1 MRIFVI
7 TFAVALFATI
17 PAWAEDEPGDVRLPL
32 DQYND
37 LVDKAAAPQ
46 TAPVAAPADFALGR
60 ADVSLQVTPGGGGAR
75 TSASVTVQLRA
86 EVFTDEWVLV
96 PLLSAGTAVSS
107 ATVSGS
113 PVQLI
118 SSPDGV
124 GWSVHKAGVYDVQ
137 LVYSVD
143 AMASAQGESLGLPVP
158 RAAVTNLT
166 AVLPGSGLDVA
177 VIPSAGATTSG
188 DASFTTVNATI
199 PSTSA
204 VHLSWRQPIEQGH
217 AVSRATYSGR
227 LAGDAVIWSAELDV
241 ELFGDAGVELQLL
254 PRTMTLSDV
263 KVDGRDATIT
273 AGAERFAAVVRGA
286 GAHQVTLG
294 FETPVSREEG
304 PPRVTLSVPEIPV
317 SRFELTLPGRKE
329 VSVQPASS
337 VTHTHPGKGT
347 VAAVNVPLSDQVIL
361 SWSEAVPEE
370 VRAELRTNADVY
382 HAVHAEEGVLY
393 VHAMMVYEVTRG
405 ETNQLEIQMPPDAVV
420 NDIRSSGGAVAE
432 WSPRP
437 GAPGKPYPVSVFL
450 NRQVN
455 DQVAFDV
462 LYERKLGTGERAT
475 DPVQVPLVSASD
487 VNRQR
492 GMVALLASKE
502 FTLKPSEDEAAT
514 RVGENQL
521 PAFVREAVDMTI
533 AHTFKY
539 VEQPPALKVQ
549 PAVPERREGKFDAQV
564 DTLVSLGDVTLKGAA
579 SVAVDVK
586 SGGIMELE
594 LALPAGINLLGLSA
608 PSLRAYTTEEAADGA
623 QVVDVQFTQ
632 EMDGQFRLEVVY
644 EQILEEGATEV
655 IVPLVAVAGAEVEQG
670 RIGVEALSAVEV
682 QPSSMEHLSTL
693 DTAELPQQLI
703 LRTTNPIL
711 LSYKYVQANPPARL
725 GLSIA
730 RHQEIDVQRAT
741 IDQADYRTL
750 VTRDGLAVTTATFTV
765 RNSSQQFLKV
775 SLPKGSEV
783 WSAFVDGRSEKPAL
797 VDAEEGGDEQQIL
810 VKIINSAKGFPVEL
824 IYATDVARIGAVG
837 KVRGT
842 LPRPDMV
849 VTRTHW
855 DVYLPAD
862 VAFGAP
868 RTNMEV
874 SALGEPVTAEEMAP
888 AAVASSGDTLR
899 IEVPTSG
906 VRYSFDKLYANRSDE
921 EASFALPYTSVGGVR
936 LARLMGLGG
945 TAVIWLGALLGVHR
959 RLPRRLAAMLA
970 GLGAVLVG
978 VSVISLGGGL
988 TLPLVVSAVIALG
1001 LAARPAV
1008 THLRGWKG
1016 DASASDPV
1024 TTPPA

>member
-1 MRIFVI
+1 MRFVAI
-7 TFAVALFATI
+7 VCALFLSI
-17 PAWAEDEPGDVRLPL
+17 PAGAEDAPGDVRLPL
-32 DQYND
+32 DQYNE
-37 LVDKAAAPQ
+37 LVEKSATPQ

-75 TSASVTVQLRA
+75 TSAAVTVSLRA

-107 ATVSGS
+107 ATVSGT

-124 GWSVHKAGVYDVQ
+124 GWSVHKAGVYDVM
-137 LVYSVD
+137 LEYSVD
-143 AMASAQGESLGLPVP
+143 AMASAQGESLGLAVP

-177 VIPSAGATTSG
+177 VIPSAGAKTSG

-217 AVSRATYSGR
+217 AVSRAAYSGR
-227 LAGDAVIWSAELDV
+227 LAGDAVIWSADLDV
-241 ELFGDAGVELQLL
+241 ELFGDAGVELELL
-254 PRTMTLSDV
+254 PRTMTLKDV
-263 KVDGRDATIT
+263 QVDGRGATIV

-286 GAHQVTLG
+286 GAHRVTLG
-294 FETPVSREEG
+294 FETPVSRTEG
-304 PPRVTLSVPEIPV
+304 PPRVILSLPEIPV

-329 VSVQPASS
+329 VSVQPAAS
-337 VTHTHPGKGT
+337 VTHTHPGKNT
-347 VAAVNVPLSDQVIL
+347 VAAVNVPLSSQVVM

-420 NDIRSSGGAVAE
+420 NDIRSSGGGVAE

-437 GAPGKPYPVSVFL
+437 GVAGKPYSVSVFL
-450 NRQVN
+450 DRQVN

-462 LYERKLGTGERAT
+462 LYERKLGTGAHAT
-475 DPVQVPLVSASD
+475 DPVQVPLVSALD

-502 FTLKPSEDEAAT
+502 FTLKPSEDEALS

-549 PAVPERREGKFDAQV
+549 PAEPERREGKFDAQV

-594 LALPAGINLLGLSA
+594 LSLPAGINLLGLSA
-608 PSLRAYTTEEAADGA
+608 PSLRAYTTEEGADGR

-644 EQILEEGATEV
+644 EQILDEGATEV
-655 IVPLVAVAGAEVEQG
+655 FVPLVAVAGAEVEQG

-730 RHQEIDVQRAT
+730 RHREIDVQRAT

-750 VTRDGLAVTTATFTV
+750 VTRDGLAVTTASFSV

-775 SLPKGSEV
+775 TLPKGAEV
-783 WSAFVDGRSEKPAL
+783 WSAFVDGRPEKPAL
-797 VDAEEGGDEQQIL
+797 VDDEEGGEQQIL
-810 VKIINSAKGFPVEL
+810 VKIINSAQGFPVEL
-824 IYATDVARIGAVG
+824 IYASDIARIGAVG
-837 KVRGT
+837 RVRGS

-855 DVYLPAD
+855 DVFLPAD

-874 SALGEPVTAEEMAP
+874 TAMGEAVTAEEMAP
-888 AAVASSGDTLR
+888 AAATQSGDALR

-906 VRYSFDKLYANRSDE
+906 VRYSFDKLYANQSDE

-936 LARLMGLGG
+936 LARMMGIGG
-945 TAVIWLGALLGVHR
+945 TAVLWLGVLMGVHG
-959 RLPRRLAAMLA
+959 RLSRRLAVVLA
-970 GLGAVLVG
+970 AIGVVLVA
-978 VSVISLGGGL
+978 VSVLSLGGGL
-988 TLPLVVSAVIALG
+988 TLPLLVSALIVAG
-1001 LAARPAV
+1001 VVARPV
-1008 THLRGWKG
+1008 LTHLRGWRG
-1016 DASASDPV
+1016 GAAASDVVP
-1024 TTPPA
+1024 TPPA

>member
-1 MRIFVI
+1 M
-7 TFAVALFATI
+7 TFVALACVLLLSV
-17 PAWAEDEPGDVRLPL
+17 PAWAEEPPGDVRLPL
-32 DQYND
+32 DQYNE
-37 LVDKAAAPQ
+37 LVEKAAAPQ
-46 TAPVAAPADFALGR
+46 TVPVAAPADFALGR
-60 ADVSLQVTPGGGGAR
+60 ADVSLQVTPGGGGAS
-75 TSASVTVQLRA
+75 TSAAVTVNLRA

-124 GWSVHKAGVYDVQ
+124 GWSVHKAGVYDVV
-137 LVYSVD
+137 LSYSVD
-143 AMASAQGESLGLPVP
+143 AAGSAHGQSVGLPVP

-166 AVLPGSGLDVA
+166 AILPGSGLDVA

-188 DASFTTVNATI
+188 DERNTTVQATI

-204 VHLSWRQPIEQGH
+204 VHLSWRPPSQGGH

-227 LAGDAVIWSAELDV
+227 LVGDAVVWSAVLDV
-241 ELFGDAGVELQLL
+241 EVFGDLSVELQLL

-263 KVDGRDATIT
+263 KVDGRDATIV

-286 GAHQVTLG
+286 GAHEVELG
-294 FETPVSREEG
+294 FETPVNRADG
-304 PPRVTLSVPEIPV
+304 PPRVTLAVPEIPV
-317 SRFELTLPGRKE
+317 SRFELSLPGKKE
-329 VSVQPASS
+329 VSVQPGAS
-337 VTHTHPGKGT
+337 VTHTHPGANT
-347 VAAVNVPLSDQVIL
+347 VAAANVPLTREVVL

-393 VHAMMVYEVTRG
+393 VHAMVAYEVTRG
-405 ETNQLEIQMPPDAVV
+405 ETNHLEIQMPADAVV
-420 NDIRSSGGAVAE
+420 NDIRSAGGGVAE

-437 GAPGKPYPVSVFL
+437 GQKGRPYPVSVFL
-450 NRQVN
+450 DRQVN
-455 DQVAFDV
+455 DRVMFDV
-462 LYERKLGTGERAT
+462 LYERKLGTGEQAT
-475 DPVQVPLVSASD
+475 DEVEVPLVSAVG

-492 GMVALLASKE
+492 GMVALLASKD
-502 FTLKPSEDEAAT
+502 FTLKPAEDATLT

-521 PAFVREAVDMTI
+521 PAFVREAVEMTI

-539 VEQPPALKVQ
+539 VEEPPALRVQ
-549 PAVPERREGKFDAQV
+549 PAVPERREGKFDVQV
-564 DTLVSLGDVTLKGAA
+564 DTLVSLGDVTLTGSA

-586 SGGIMELE
+586 SGGIAE
-594 LALPAGINLLGLSA
+594 LALGLRDGVNVLGLSA
-608 PSLRAYTTEEAADGA
+608 PSLRAYTTEAGEGGR

-644 EQILEEGATEV
+644 EQILDEGATEV
-655 IVPLVAVAGAEVEQG
+655 IVPLLAVAGAEVEQG

-682 QPSSMEHLSTL
+682 KASSMEHLSTL
-693 DTAELPQQLI
+693 DTGELPQQLI

-750 VTRDGLAVTTATFTV
+750 VTRDGLAVTTATYTV

-775 SLPKGSEV
+775 TLPRDSEV
-783 WSAFVDGRSEKPAL
+783 WSAFVDGRPEKPAL
-797 VDAEEGGDEQQIL
+797 VAEGKVGDERQIL
-810 VKIINSAKGFPVEL
+810 VKIINSGRGFPVEL
-824 IYATDVARIGAVG
+824 IYATDIASIGAVG
-837 KVRGT
+837 RVRGS

-855 DVYLPAD
+855 DVFLPAD
-862 VAFGAP
+862 VAFGSP

-874 SALGEPVTAEEMAP
+874 VGVAEAVTAEEMTPVTATQ
-888 AAVASSGDTLR
+888 SGEALR
-899 IEVPTSG
+899 IQVPTSG
-906 VRYSFDKLYANRSDE
+906 LRYSFDKLYANRSDE
-921 EASFALPYTSVGGVR
+921 EASFVLPYTSVGGVR
-936 LARLMGLGG
+936 MARMMGLVG
-945 TAVIWLGALLGVHR
+945 TLALWAGLLLGLHR
-959 RLPRRLAAMLA
+959 RLSRNLAALVAWA
-970 GLGAVLVG
+970 GVVVVG
-978 VSVISLGGGL
+978 VSVLSLGGGW
-988 TLPLVVSAVIALG
+988 TLPLVVSVVVVVG
-1001 LAARPAV
+1001 VAARPAV
-1008 THLRGWKG
+1008 VHLRGLRAG
-1016 DASASDPV
+1016 ATDAA
-1024 TTPPA
+1024 TTPSA